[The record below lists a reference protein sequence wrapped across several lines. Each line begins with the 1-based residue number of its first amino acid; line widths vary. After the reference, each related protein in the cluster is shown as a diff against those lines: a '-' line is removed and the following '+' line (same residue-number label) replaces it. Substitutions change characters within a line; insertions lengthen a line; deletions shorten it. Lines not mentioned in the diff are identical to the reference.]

1 MRETRTYGSEG
12 GEEQS
17 FPTPIFLR
25 RPTPAGRAYSLKLAA
40 SGIEA
45 AQGLFEI
52 FGRVY
57 R

>member
-1 MRETRTYGSEG
+1 MGNSAMQDPDTSDRRVRGDD
-12 GEEQS
+12 
-17 FPTPIFLR
+17 FLR